1 LKEDFLQ
8 PEKVQQYAQ
17 DIWNSLK
24 KTLID
29 ELNAEQSS
37 LKNYVRKNLAEFS
50 ENTHRRKS
58 SAQNRPLDKSYRL

>member
-1 LKEDFLQ
+1 LKEDFLK

-37 LKNYVRKNLAEFS
+37 KKLCKKKLGRIF
-50 ENTHRRKS
+50 
-58 SAQNRPLDKSYRL
+58 

>member
-37 LKNYVRKNLAEFS
+37 LKIM
-50 ENTHRRKS
+50 
-58 SAQNRPLDKSYRL
+58 

>member
-17 DIWNSLK
+17 DIWNFE

-37 LKNYVRKNLAEFS
+37 LKNYVRKNLTEFLKTY
-50 ENTHRRKS
+50 EKTKS
-58 SAQNRPLDKSYRL
+58 SAQNRPLD